1 MGIYS
6 DVILPK
12 LCDLSMRNVRLHPYR
27 KRVVG
32 AADGR
37 VLEIGSGS
45 GLNLPFYRRDVREI
59 LALEPDPA
67 LLAMAR
73 RVPHTEIPVNF
84 MEASAEAIPLD
95 DNSIDTVVTTW
106 TLCTIP
112 GAAAALT
119 EMRRVLRPQGKLL
132 FVEHGLSPDRGV
144 RWWQD
149 RLTPIWGRISGGCH
163 LNRPIRSIIE
173 DGGFRIDRI
182 ETGYMQGPKPMTF
195 MYEGSA
201 RPK

>member
-27 KRVVG
+27 ERVVG
-32 AADGR
+32 AAEGR

-73 RVPHTEIPVNF
+73 RVPHTEIPVTF

-132 FVEHGLSPDRGV
+132 FVKHGLSPDRGV